1 MLFDIITIFP
11 DFFRSML
18 EHGVLK
24 RALAGGQID
33 VRIHDL
39 RDFTHDVHRTVDDR
53 PFGGGPGMLLKP
65 EPLFLAV
72 EAIRSEGAKNSQGI
86 PTEPRE
92 SGSGFPVVLL
102 TPQGRLLRQPVV
114 ESLAAESRLVL
125 ICGRYEGVDQR
136 VAEFLA
142 TDEISIGD
150 YVLSG
155 GELAAAV
162 VVESCTRLLP
172 GVMGNEES
180 GCCES
185 FATAM
190 PAADLEEREKV
201 CATTVPLSGHEDR
214 DGTCPPLPQM
224 GSVTRESRVAA
235 ELLDFPHYTRPAD
248 FRGMRV
254 PEVLLSGNHGQI
266 RRWRRR
272 QSLERTWRRRPELL
286 QHYALGE
293 EDRHLLEEIQQS

>member
-1 MLFDIITIFP
+1 MVFDIITIFP
-11 DFFRSML
+11 DFFRSIL

-24 RALAGGQID
+24 RALGGGQID
-33 VRIHDL
+33 IRIHDL

-53 PFGGGPGMLLKP
+53 PFGGGPGMVLKP

-72 EAIRSEGAKNSQGI
+72 EAIRSEGARNSEAI
-86 PTEPRE
+86 PAERQE
-92 SGSGFPVVLL
+92 SRLDLPVILL
-102 TPQGRLLRQPVV
+102 TPQGRLLRQPLV
-114 ESLAAESRLVL
+114 ESLASESRLVL

-136 VAEFLA
+136 VTEFLV

-162 VVESCTRLLP
+162 VMESCTRLLP

-185 FATAM
+185 FAAAM
-190 PAADLEEREKV
+190 PSSRGHRDETFPAGLQADS
-201 CATTVPLSGHEDR
+201 ATGAPTVTQGRKP
-214 DGTCPPLPQM
+214 
-224 GSVTRESRVAA
+224 VA

-254 PEVLLSGNHGQI
+254 PEVLLSGNHEQI

-272 QSLERTWRRRPELL
+272 QSLKRTWRRRPELL
-286 QHYALGE
+286 QHFPLGE
-293 EDRHLLEEIQQS
+293 EDRRMLEEIRES